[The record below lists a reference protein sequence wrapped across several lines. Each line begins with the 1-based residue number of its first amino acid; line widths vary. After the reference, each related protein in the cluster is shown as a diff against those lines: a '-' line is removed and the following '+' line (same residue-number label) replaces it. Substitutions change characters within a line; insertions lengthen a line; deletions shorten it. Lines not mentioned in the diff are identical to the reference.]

1 MSISNNKEVSEN
13 TLDFEF
19 LIIALGFTYVH
30 PFQATEYERT
40 EQVRYMQYS
49 IDKTKNAKR
58 ILIVGGGAL
67 GVEVAGELATDCP
80 DKRVTLI
87 SSTFH
92 LLPRMSEKFSTAALN
107 ILKSKNVEVILNDRI
122 DLKNVDNFN
131 TTKLKTQNGKEIEF
145 DAYFV
150 CIGGKPC
157 TKIVKQ
163 SFPEWV
169 DKDGFIKI
177 NGNMNV
183 ITG

>member
-1 MSISNNKEVSEN
+1 M
-13 TLDFEF
+13 
-19 LIIALGFTYVH
+19 IIALGSTYVH
-30 PFQATEYERT
+30 PFQATVYERT
-40 EQVRYMQYS
+40 EQIKYMQDTL
-49 IDKTKNAKR
+49 DKTKNAKR
-58 ILIVGGGAL
+58 VLIVGGGAV

-80 DKRVTLI
+80 DKRITLI
-87 SSTFH
+87 ASTDR
-92 LLPRMSEKFSTAALN
+92 LLSRMSEKFSTAALN